1 MAFYLV
7 VSEIIAT
14 FANRKKQ
21 ILKPIRT
28 GRQPI
33 SGIKTMKIYIL
44 REVELGE
51 NNFTK
56 DIRTVAYCESP
67 EAVWNYLTKDE
78 KSHDTVSIVGHT
90 RNDKGYLISCFES
103 ENITIKVHSEGGDNP
118 LLGVEFDDY
127 DTYYRITPVDTFK
140 TFFNR

>member
-1 MAFYLV
+1 MDLV
-7 VSEIIAT
+7 PLHQ
-14 FANRKKQ
+14 RKKQ
-21 ILKPIRT
+21 HFNLFRT

-44 REVELGE
+44 KEVELGE

-78 KSHDTVSIVGHT
+78 KSHDTVSIVGHAS
-90 RNDKGYLISCFES
+90 NDKGYLISCFES

>member
-1 MAFYLV
+1 
-7 VSEIIAT
+7 
-14 FANRKKQ
+14 
-21 ILKPIRT
+21 
-28 GRQPI
+28 
-33 SGIKTMKIYIL
+33 MKIYIL
-44 REVELGE
+44 KEVELGE

-67 EAVWNYLTKDE
+67 EAVWNYLTQEGKW
-78 KSHDTVSIVGHT
+78 HDTVRIGGHT
-90 RNDKGYLISCFES
+90 SNDKSYLVSCFES
-103 ENITIKVHSEGGDNP
+103 ENITIKVHSEERDDP

>member
-1 MAFYLV
+1 
-7 VSEIIAT
+7 
-14 FANRKKQ
+14 
-21 ILKPIRT
+21 
-28 GRQPI
+28 
-33 SGIKTMKIYIL
+33 MKIYIL
-44 REVELGE
+44 KEVKLGK
-51 NNFTK
+51 NNFTT

-78 KSHDTVSIVGHT
+78 KSHDTVSIIGHG
-90 RNDKGYLISCFES
+90 RSDKDYLISQFES
-103 ENITIKVHSEGGDNP
+103 ENITIKVHSKGGDNP

>member
-1 MAFYLV
+1 
-7 VSEIIAT
+7 
-14 FANRKKQ
+14 
-21 ILKPIRT
+21 
-28 GRQPI
+28 
-33 SGIKTMKIYIL
+33 MKIYIL
-44 REVELGE
+44 KEVELGE

-67 EAVWNYLTKDE
+67 EAVWNYLTQDG

>member
-1 MAFYLV
+1 
-7 VSEIIAT
+7 
-14 FANRKKQ
+14 
-21 ILKPIRT
+21 
-28 GRQPI
+28 
-33 SGIKTMKIYIL
+33 MKIYIL

-56 DIRTVAYCESP
+56 DIRTVVYCESP
-67 EAVWNYLTKDE
+67 EAVWNYLTQDG

-90 RNDKGYLISCFES
+90 CNDKGYLISCFES
-103 ENITIKVHSEGGDNP
+103 ENITIKVHSEGYDNP